1 MTPEQIL
8 LVRSSFAKLG
18 ALGDRAAVL
27 FYARLFELDPRLK
40 PLFRSDPAQQR
51 VKLMAALRTVV
62 GALDRLEPILPM
74 LRDLGRRH
82 AGYGVEPEDYATVG
96 SALIWTLEQGL
107 GPDFT
112 AATRRAWT
120 DAYSLLAWTMIAA
133 AEAEVREQLAA

>member
-8 LVRSSFAKLG
+8 LVRSSFAKAG
-18 ALGDRAAVL
+18 ALGDRAPVL
-27 FYARLFELDPRLK
+27 FYERLFELDPSLK

-51 VKLMAALRTVV
+51 AKLMAALRTVV
-62 GALDRLEPILPM
+62 GALDRLEQVLPM

-82 AGYGVEPEDYATVG
+82 ARYGVEPEHYATVG
-96 SALIWTLEQGL
+96 AALIWTLEQGL

-112 AATRRAWT
+112 AATRRAWM
-120 DAYSLLAWTMIAA
+120 DAYSLLAWTMITA

>member
-8 LVRSSFAKLG
+8 LVRSSFAKVG
-18 ALGDRAAVL
+18 ALGDRAPVL
-27 FYARLFELDPRLK
+27 FYERLFELDPSLK

-51 VKLMAALRTVV
+51 AKLMAALRTVV
-62 GALDRLEPILPM
+62 GALDRLEQVLPL

-82 AGYGVEPEDYATVG
+82 ARYGVEPEHYATVG
-96 SALIWTLEQGL
+96 AALIWTLEQGL

-112 AATRRAWT
+112 AATRRAWM
-120 DAYSLLAWTMIAA
+120 DAYSLLAWTMITA

>member
-1 MTPEQIL
+1 MKPEQIL

-18 ALGDRAAVL
+18 ALGDHAAVL
-27 FYARLFELDPRLK
+27 FYQRLFELDPSLK

-51 VKLMAALRTVV
+51 VQLMAALRTVV
-62 GALDRLEPILPM
+62 GALDRLEHILPM

-82 AGYGVEPEDYATVG
+82 AGYGVEPEHYATVG

-112 AATRRAWT
+112 AATRRAWM
-120 DAYSLLAWTMIAA
+120 DAYSLLAWTMITA